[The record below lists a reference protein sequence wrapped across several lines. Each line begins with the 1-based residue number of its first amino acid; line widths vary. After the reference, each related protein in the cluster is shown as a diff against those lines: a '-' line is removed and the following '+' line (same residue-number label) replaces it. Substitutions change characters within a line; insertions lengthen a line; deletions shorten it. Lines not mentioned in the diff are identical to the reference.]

1 MEKMATNGNDLKVNT
16 HTHTYFQKENSKVT
30 KGIKSLEEQNK
41 KHNVVS
47 RKAFLIF
54 ETLEFCIY
62 NFTLLN
68 ILLCINKIK

>member
-41 KHNVVS
+41 KH
-47 RKAFLIF
+47 KCFI
-54 ETLEFCIY
+54 
-62 NFTLLN
+62 
-68 ILLCINKIK
+68 